1 MAKECQV
8 LLTFYQRGRL
18 VSTGA
23 NSAKRAEIKKMNKF
37 KGAVDPKDGKYKP
50 MLDVD
55 FHIKNKIAF
64 PKGYYWSKADY
75 QEPEYEVVLRKERWS
90 WEQASGL
97 EKIPVGMSEKQWNKQ
112 SFKQKMLSHAERHKQ
127 PGEYKVEI
135 EYVY

>member
-23 NSAKRAEIKKMNKF
+23 NSAKRTEIKKMNKF

-64 PKGYYWSKADY
+64 PKGYYWSKAEY
-75 QEPEYEVVLRKERWS
+75 QEPKPSIVQRKLRWT
-90 WEQASGL
+90 WEQVS
-97 EKIPVGMSEKQWNKQ
+97 EMVKVPVGMSERQWSKL
-112 SFKQKMLSHAERHKQ
+112 SFKDKVRLHAQRCMME
-127 PGEYKVEI
+127 GEEKVEI